1 VRATIW
7 LAVVVIVS
15 AVVAGLV
22 CRFVGP
28 ASHLPQMLV
37 AAVLSLVAAEAAV
50 LPVLLGRGLP
60 PALNAQAGLVA
71 TVLHLF
77 ICIVGGFVAAL
88 IIGPVNRAALL
99 LWMLPFYWITLS
111 ALIVIIIRAIRAAPQ
126 STAQNSAPVSS

>member
-50 LPVLLGRGLP
+50 LPVLLGRGL